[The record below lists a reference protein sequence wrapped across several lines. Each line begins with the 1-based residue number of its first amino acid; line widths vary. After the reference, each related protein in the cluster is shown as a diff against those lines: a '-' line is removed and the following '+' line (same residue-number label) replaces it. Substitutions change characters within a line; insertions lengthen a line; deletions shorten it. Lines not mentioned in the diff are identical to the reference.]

1 MAKGYSQLHG
11 INYNE
16 KNCLARVLK
25 KKIYMK
31 QSDFV
36 VKCNED
42 KIFKLKKLLYG
53 IKQY

>member
-1 MAKGYSQLHG
+1 
-11 INYNE
+11 
-16 KNCLARVLK
+16 
-25 KKIYMK
+25 MK

-53 IKQY
+53 IKQYWHRRPSILWKE